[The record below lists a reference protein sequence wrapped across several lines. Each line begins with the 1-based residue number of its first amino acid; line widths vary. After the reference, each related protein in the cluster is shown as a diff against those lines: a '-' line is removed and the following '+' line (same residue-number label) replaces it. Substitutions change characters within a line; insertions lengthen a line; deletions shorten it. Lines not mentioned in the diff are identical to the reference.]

1 MGISEKIKGF
11 YGKIKAFAKAKPVSK
26 PLTRYQFYMKIITLY
41 ICAVG
46 LDLSGNKVFNFEVDY
61 AYQRISAEAAF
72 GWEYTYYMAVS
83 ALFLG
88 LAFWK
93 LLELYWMGKDAV
105 K

>member
-1 MGISEKIKGF
+1 
-11 YGKIKAFAKAKPVSK
+11 
-26 PLTRYQFYMKIITLY
+26 MKIITLF

-46 LDLSGNKVFNFEVDY
+46 LDRSGNKVFNFEVDY

-72 GWEYTYYMAVS
+72 GAEYTYYMAVS

-93 LLELYWMGKDAV
+93 LLELYWLGKDALSV